1 MGCDFN
7 NLEELDLSNNS
18 ELTYLECKNNDI
30 KILNIPNTNNL
41 DIFEYDEDKVHV
53 IAKTVT
59 AIQLNNNEVS
69 LEKDQTTQLTATVV
83 PADADI
89 TKVKWTSSDETVA
102 TVDENGLVTA
112 VSEGTAVITV
122 SATDF
127 SGVLADC
134 IIKVVAEDLG
144 STGDVEVKN
153 YPAVN
158 ISYRTHIQT
167 FGWEGTANDIKT
179 WKSNGTMSGTS
190 GKSKRLEGIQIV
202 VVKKGESFNQ
212 KMGDITSAKTEAFV
226 AKEGNSPI
234 VNYPATSNTNPI
246 VPGADTVNVAYRT
259 HVQSFGWQGWKYNGQ
274 MSGTSGKSKRLE
286 GIQIVLVPK
295 GGATPENYQGVSSD
309 RTEAY
314 VQK

>member
-202 VVKKGESFNQ
+202 
-212 KMGDITSAKTEAFV
+212 
-226 AKEGNSPI
+226 
-234 VNYPATSNTNPI
+234 
-246 VPGADTVNVAYRT
+246 
-259 HVQSFGWQGWKYNGQ
+259 
-274 MSGTSGKSKRLE
+274 
-286 GIQIVLVPK
+286 LVPK
-295 GGATPENYQGVSSD
+295 GGAAPENYQGVSSD